1 MGVLLWEAYCSSCS
15 YTLVGDPYAT
25 ETGLAQDVRF
35 EALNL
40 ESVMASVDTLA
51 KELFLQGIESAGD
64 ISAIYDSDGNYREDY
79 IRDTLLAAAQ
89 KALEDNSQ
97 MTETE
102 LTLQLTHQDGQWL
115 VNADQAL
122 LRVICGGITG

>member
-1 MGVLLWEAYCSSCS
+1 
-15 YTLVGDPYAT
+15 
-25 ETGLAQDVRF
+25 
-35 EALNL
+35 
-40 ESVMASVDTLA
+40 MASVDTLA